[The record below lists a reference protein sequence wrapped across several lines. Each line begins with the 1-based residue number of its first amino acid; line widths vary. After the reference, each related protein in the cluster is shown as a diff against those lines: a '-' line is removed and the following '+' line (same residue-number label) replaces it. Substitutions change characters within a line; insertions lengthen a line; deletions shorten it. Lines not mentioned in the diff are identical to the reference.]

1 MQGRGEAR
9 VQIATFAALS
19 RYALMPTSNPAA
31 QAEKTSSRVW
41 TNDSVDIVGSALQT
55 LTMFRL
61 SSR

>member
-1 MQGRGEAR
+1 M
-9 VQIATFAALS
+9 QIATFAALS